1 MQNIEATIEEIGGIF
16 QQLATMVAEQGE
28 TVERIDREV
37 DHTVR
42 FMAIPS
48 LSTHDQ
54 RMIAALTYRG

>member
-37 DHTVR
+37 DNTV
-42 FMAIPS
+42 S
-48 LSTHDQ
+48 WLSAVASPCDVAYKSSHN
-54 RMIAALTYRG
+54 